1 MRVINVS
8 SERGKIRKGTELAI
22 CEPIVSVTPSQ
33 PTNED
38 REKTLMEPLPD
49 HLKPLLK
56 KSVESLSE
64 EQSKQVSTLL
74 TVYQDMFS
82 KGLGDLGRAAGVKHK
97 IETGEAIPVK
107 QPQRRIPIKK
117 REVSCRA
124 IEEMVEE
131 MEQQKI
137 LEPSTSP

>member
-8 SERGKIRKGTELAI
+8 SERRKIRKGTELAI

-64 EQSKQVSTLL
+64 EQSKQVSTNGLPRYVFEG
-74 TVYQDMFS
+74 TRRSWTGCWSQTQDRN
-82 KGLGDLGRAAGVKHK
+82 GRGDTS
-97 IETGEAIPVK
+97 ETAPETN
-107 QPQRRIPIKK
+107 
-117 REVSCRA
+117 SN
-124 IEEMVEE
+124 
-131 MEQQKI
+131 
-137 LEPSTSP
+137 